1 MFVVKSE
8 YNLNNKWH
16 IATCLNVFDLI
27 IKILDTSLEVV
38 VVVVEVRAKKIKF
51 KSLKLTWNV
60 YIYI

>member
-38 VVVVEVRAKKIKF
+38 VVVVGRKYKNKKNKI
-51 KSLKLTWNV
+51 
-60 YIYI
+60 